1 MDKLILLLIGSG
13 IVIISGA
20 IIIFNVESG
29 HPDAQINSWIDAAW
43 WTVATV
49 TTVGYGDVVPV
60 TDTGRIIAIFYMLFG
75 ITMLG
80 ISLSVLSTRFYQ
92 KKFKED
98 KEITHGQKIILDKIE
113 QLEQRH
119 EKLQKDLKDTIEKQK
134 EKK

>member
-1 MDKLILLLIGSG
+1 MDKLIPLFATSI
-13 IVIISGA
+13 IVIVFGA

-80 ISLSVLSTRFYQ
+80 ISLSVLSTRFY
-92 KKFKED
+92 KKKYKNE

-113 QLEQRH
+113 NLEKMH

-134 EKK
+134 EKN